1 MPLRFCFLVTVLV
14 CFTLFDAQGTHSAAS
29 ADTMPFRPAMET
41 APMGDFFR
49 DDFDGPALIPEWSW
63 INEDASSWSLTER
76 PGYLRIHTQPG
87 TLDEANNSAHNVLLR
102 AAPPAPYVLSTRFEL
117 HPTQEFHEAGL
128 LVYQDA
134 DNYVKLSRLYSTRLP
149 SEGDDFYLLNQEV
162 AGVRSGAIYV
172 PTSQQAIE
180 LQLLVEATNVT
191 GAYRDASGRWITL
204 GTLNVGA
211 LASSA
216 SVGILANNGISSPPA
231 LSIPVD
237 FDFVTVGAPPLHMY
251 LPLVS
256 RQAEPGR

>member
-1 MPLRFCFLVTVLV
+1 MLLRGCFLVTMLIV
-14 CFTLFDAQGTHSAAS
+14 FTLVGARDTHSAAS
-29 ADTMPFRPAMET
+29 ADTMPFRPAMLP
-41 APMGDFFR
+41 AQGGFFR
-49 DDFDGPALIPEWSW
+49 DDFDGPTLSPEWSW
-63 INEDASSWSLTER
+63 INEDASMWSLTER
-76 PGYLRIHTQPG
+76 PGYLRIHTQSG
-87 TLDEANNSAHNVLLR
+87 TLDEANNSARNVFLR
-102 AAPPAPYVLSTRFEL
+102 AAPALPYVLSTRFEL
-117 HPTQEFHEAGL
+117 YPTQEFHEAGL

-172 PTSQQAIE
+172 PTSQQVIE
-180 LQLLVEATNVT
+180 LQLLVEETSVT

-216 SVGILANNGISSPPA
+216 WVGILANNGIGSPPA
-231 LSIPVD
+231 SSIPVD
-237 FDFVTVGAPPLHMY
+237 FDFVAAGAPSLHVY

-256 RQAEPGR
+256 RAEEPGL